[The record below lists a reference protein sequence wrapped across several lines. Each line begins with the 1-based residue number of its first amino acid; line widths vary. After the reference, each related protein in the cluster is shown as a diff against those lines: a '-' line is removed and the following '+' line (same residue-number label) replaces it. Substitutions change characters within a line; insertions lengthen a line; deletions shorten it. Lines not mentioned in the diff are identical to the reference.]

1 MCLAGRGVALDD
13 GIEAETRLQE
23 CVNHLIAHFKTF
35 LTDAGTHG
43 NLNLAKVCIQS
54 AHFLYHFLGNA
65 SNGASPSGMSYR
77 NNALL
82 DIGKDDG
89 HAVGRVHADDN
100 SLERCHQGIHALECG
115 LLLIYVEHSI
125 LFVDD
130 SYTARMGLPRH
141 YQVVEV
147 HAQLHGQRQSRVKHP
162 QRIIA
167 HIVAQVHTRVSITP
181 IHLTANC
188 RERLYALDRRH
199 KIQMQKFHH
208 VYKGSKNSVS
218 IRHESAKM
226 KYLCTMTLNT
236 ATIVNYKNIA
246 EARLEFSP
254 KLNCLIGN
262 NGQGKT
268 NVLDAIYYLSM
279 CRSFASASDNS
290 AVIRHGEA
298 YMMLQGHYT
307 RNETPVEIS
316 VALQRGKRKVMRR
329 DGKEYQR
336 LSQHIGLLPVVMVSP
351 MDWDLVRGSGEERR
365 RFMDLIISQNDSE
378 YLDALIR
385 YNKAVEQRNAM
396 IKQEMR
402 DPLLYE
408 TVEQAMAMHATL
420 VHKRRSQWV
429 EQFLPIFMH
438 YYSAVAGEGET
449 VSLHYK
455 SHLNDAS
462 MLEHLAAT
470 RERDLIIGHTTR
482 GIHRDDLELML
493 DGHSMRQ
500 TGSQGQCKTYTIA
513 LRFAQFDFLKGNNPA
528 VPILLL
534 DDIFDKLDAS
544 RVERIVDVV
553 SSDRFGQI
561 FITDTNRT
569 HLDEIVARHGGGHC
583 LMHVENGAVTI
594 LKGGEQS

>member
-1 MCLAGRGVALDD
+1 
-13 GIEAETRLQE
+13 
-23 CVNHLIAHFKTF
+23 
-35 LTDAGTHG
+35 
-43 NLNLAKVCIQS
+43 
-54 AHFLYHFLGNA
+54 
-65 SNGASPSGMSYR
+65 
-77 NNALL
+77 
-82 DIGKDDG
+82 
-89 HAVGRVHADDN
+89 
-100 SLERCHQGIHALECG
+100 
-115 LLLIYVEHSI
+115 
-125 LFVDD
+125 
-130 SYTARMGLPRH
+130 
-141 YQVVEV
+141 
-147 HAQLHGQRQSRVKHP
+147 
-162 QRIIA
+162 
-167 HIVAQVHTRVSITP
+167 
-181 IHLTANC
+181 
-188 RERLYALDRRH
+188 
-199 KIQMQKFHH
+199 
-208 VYKGSKNSVS
+208 
-218 IRHESAKM
+218 
-226 KYLCTMTLNT
+226 MTLNT
-236 ATIVNYKNIA
+236 ATIVNYKNIG

-279 CRSFASASDNS
+279 CRSFASTGDNS
-290 AVIRHGEA
+290 AVIRHGEP
-298 YMMLQGHYT
+298 YMMLQGNYT
-307 RNETPVEIS
+307 RLDTPLDIS
-316 VALQRGKRKVMRR
+316 IALQQGKRKVVRR

-396 IKQEMR
+396 IKKEMR

-408 TVEQAMAMHATL
+408 TVEQVMAQQAKL
-420 VHKRRSQWV
+420 VHERRQQWV

-438 YYSAVAGEGET
+438 YYNAVAGDGET

-455 SHLNDAS
+455 SHLNDGS

-482 GIHRDDLELML
+482 GIHRDDIELML
-493 DGHSMRQ
+493 DGYPMRR

-513 LRFAQFDFLKGNNPA
+513 LRFAQFDFLKANNPT

-583 LMHVENGAVTI
+583 LMHVENGAVTV
-594 LKGGEQS
+594 LKGGELS

>member
-1 MCLAGRGVALDD
+1 M
-13 GIEAETRLQE
+13 I
-23 CVNHLIAHFKTF
+23 
-35 LTDAGTHG
+35 
-43 NLNLAKVCIQS
+43 
-54 AHFLYHFLGNA
+54 
-65 SNGASPSGMSYR
+65 
-77 NNALL
+77 
-82 DIGKDDG
+82 
-89 HAVGRVHADDN
+89 
-100 SLERCHQGIHALECG
+100 
-115 LLLIYVEHSI
+115 
-125 LFVDD
+125 
-130 SYTARMGLPRH
+130 
-141 YQVVEV
+141 
-147 HAQLHGQRQSRVKHP
+147 
-162 QRIIA
+162 
-167 HIVAQVHTRVSITP
+167 
-181 IHLTANC
+181 
-188 RERLYALDRRH
+188 
-199 KIQMQKFHH
+199 
-208 VYKGSKNSVS
+208 
-218 IRHESAKM
+218 
-226 KYLCTMTLNT
+226 LNT

-279 CRSFASASDNS
+279 CRSFAAASDNS
-290 AVIRHGEA
+290 AVIRHGEP
-298 YMMLQGHYT
+298 YMMLQGSYT
-307 RNETPVEIS
+307 RQQTPMEIS
-316 VALQRGKRKVMRR
+316 VALQRGKRKVVRR

-396 IKQEMR
+396 IKKEMR

-408 TVEQAMAMHATL
+408 TVEMEMSRHATL
-420 VHKRRSQWV
+420 LHQRRQQWV

-455 SHLNDAS
+455 SHLNDAP
-462 MLEHLAAT
+462 MLEHLAST
-470 RERDLIIGHTTR
+470 RERDLIIGYTTR

-493 DGHSMRQ
+493 GGYPMRR

-513 LRFAQFDFLKGNNPA
+513 LRLAQFDFLKANSPA

-534 DDIFDKLDAS
+534 DDIFDKLDAC

-583 LMHVENGAVTI
+583 LMLVEDGNITAI
-594 LKGGEQS
+594 REGEAS

>member
-1 MCLAGRGVALDD
+1 
-13 GIEAETRLQE
+13 
-23 CVNHLIAHFKTF
+23 
-35 LTDAGTHG
+35 
-43 NLNLAKVCIQS
+43 
-54 AHFLYHFLGNA
+54 
-65 SNGASPSGMSYR
+65 
-77 NNALL
+77 
-82 DIGKDDG
+82 
-89 HAVGRVHADDN
+89 
-100 SLERCHQGIHALECG
+100 
-115 LLLIYVEHSI
+115 
-125 LFVDD
+125 
-130 SYTARMGLPRH
+130 
-141 YQVVEV
+141 
-147 HAQLHGQRQSRVKHP
+147 
-162 QRIIA
+162 
-167 HIVAQVHTRVSITP
+167 
-181 IHLTANC
+181 
-188 RERLYALDRRH
+188 
-199 KIQMQKFHH
+199 
-208 VYKGSKNSVS
+208 
-218 IRHESAKM
+218 
-226 KYLCTMTLNT
+226 MTLNT
-236 ATIVNYKNIA
+236 ATILNYKNIA

-279 CRSFASASDNS
+279 CRSYAASSDNS
-290 AVIRHGEA
+290 AVIRHGEP
-298 YMMLQGHYT
+298 YMMLQGNYT
-307 RNETPVEIS
+307 RCETPLEVS
-316 VALQRGKRKVMRR
+316 VALQRGKRKVVRR

-385 YNKAVEQRNAM
+385 YNKAVEQRNTM
-396 IKQEMR
+396 IKKEMH

-408 TVEQAMAMHATL
+408 TVEQVMAANATL
-420 VHKRRSQWV
+420 VHHRRQQWV

-455 SHLNDAS
+455 SHLNDDS
-462 MLEHLAAT
+462 MLNHLAAT
-470 RERDLIIGHTTR
+470 RERDFIIGYTSR

-493 DGHSMRQ
+493 DGYPMRR

-513 LRFAQFDFLKGNNPA
+513 LRFAQFDCIKRGNGS

-534 DDIFDKLDAS
+534 DDIFDRLDAQ

-583 LMHVENGAVTI
+583 LMLVEDGAVTTI
-594 LKGGEQS
+594 KGGES